1 MSIKTLGT
9 YGAFFVGML
18 VVALFV
24 TGVFQHGILPRFS
37 GGEKSEASRA
47 HDDTNQVQPAVRLE
61 NGPSAQ
67 AQEKPKLEGPQA
79 VADFAP
85 PPAAPASSSDA
96 PPQSPTTDAGAQAK
110 RLARMYEGMRPKE
123 AAGVLEKLERPLAA
137 RVLTE
142 MKERQ
147 ASKILGTMN
156 PATAAE
162 LSRLLGQ
169 ATEKAS

>member
-1 MSIKTLGT
+1 MSIKTLAMYGT
-9 YGAFFVGML
+9 FFVGML
-18 VVALFV
+18 LVALFV
-24 TGVFQHGILPRFS
+24 TGVFQQGILPRFS
-37 GGEKSEASRA
+37 GGEKSEASRGHEGTSTA
-47 HDDTNQVQPAVRLE
+47 QPAVSPE

-67 AQEKPKLEGPQA
+67 AQEKPQLEGSHA
-79 VADFAP
+79 VVNSAP
-85 PPAAPASSSDA
+85 PPAAPTPSSDT
-96 PPQSPTTDAGAQAK
+96 PPQSQATDASAQVK

-123 AAGVLEKLERPLAA
+123 AAGVLEKLERTLAA

-156 PATAAE
+156 PGTAAE

-169 ATEKAS
+169 TAEKAS